1 MIAVVAGVAHESRL
15 DKVNTSEIF
24 GLAASIVT
32 LAMLSVAIVNGEKLA
47 AIMTAGGNAFA
58 TSLEAATGRA
68 L

>member
-1 MIAVVAGVAHESRL
+1 M
-15 DKVNTSEIF
+15 NTTELF

-32 LAMLSVAIVNGEKLA
+32 LAMVSVAIVNGDKLA
-47 AIMTAGGNAFA
+47 KIMTAGGDAFA